1 MNYIINPSWF
11 YWVAVS
17 NTARVGLFAIG
28 CVGLCISI
36 PVIALAISD
45 CWKEEDKTPL
55 RKLRKTLIILFSVM
69 LIVAVFIPSQQ
80 TLIQMM
86 LAKFATY
93 ENVAD
98 AYQAILDG
106 AKYILEGLK

>member
-11 YWVAVS
+11 YWVEVS
-17 NTARVGLFAIG
+17 NTVRVSFFAVG

-36 PVIALAISD
+36 PTLAMMISD
-45 CWKEEDKTPL
+45 CWEEKDKTPL

-93 ENVAD
+93 ENVAN